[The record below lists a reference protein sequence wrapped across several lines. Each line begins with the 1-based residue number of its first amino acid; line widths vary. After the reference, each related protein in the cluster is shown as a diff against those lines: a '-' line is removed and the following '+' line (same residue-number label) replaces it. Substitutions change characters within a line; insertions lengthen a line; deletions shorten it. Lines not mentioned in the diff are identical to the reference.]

1 MYLLSGRFASWSG
14 NRLSVRGVEKYNDN
28 DNDNDNDTE
37 NDNDNDNDTDIDND
51 NDIDNDIV
59 IAPVGITRNE
69 RHQRCDYSPLS
80 QIWKLRSCPID
91 LSLRKKKQACWSV
104 AGSVGARSCF
114 YPGVSYYL
122 NITRVFAICQILLGW
137 KTDKY
142 YHETDNLPDPRPT
155 QPKQIRLKV
164 AFRPLFFFPQ
174 QVFRGLG
181 LILCRTQT
189 TRNPTRPANTLL
201 YM

>member
-1 MYLLSGRFASWSG
+1 M
-14 NRLSVRGVEKYNDN
+14 EKYNDN

-114 YPGVSYYL
+114 IQVWAT
-122 NITRVFAICQILLGW
+122 ITGDHNNQDLRS
-137 KTDKY
+137 T
-142 YHETDNLPDPRPT
+142 
-155 QPKQIRLKV
+155 
-164 AFRPLFFFPQ
+164 
-174 QVFRGLG
+174 
-181 LILCRTQT
+181 
-189 TRNPTRPANTLL
+189 
-201 YM
+201 

>member
-1 MYLLSGRFASWSG
+1 MQDRELMYLLSGRFASWSG

-37 NDNDNDNDTDIDND
+37 NDNDNDNDTDIAND

-91 LSLRKKKQACWSV
+91 LSLRKKKTGLLVGRWV
-104 AGSVGARSCF
+104 GGSTLLF
-114 YPGVSYYL
+114 YPGVSYYY
-122 NITRVFAICQILLGW
+122 GG
-137 KTDKY
+137 
-142 YHETDNLPDPRPT
+142 P
-155 QPKQIRLKV
+155 
-164 AFRPLFFFPQ
+164 
-174 QVFRGLG
+174 
-181 LILCRTQT
+181 
-189 TRNPTRPANTLL
+189 
-201 YM
+201 